1 MSRNPKNGS
10 RPNNKPRNIHELV
23 STLGESELL
32 VLNQCIVERLRTLQ
46 QQRAQQNMTQF
57 RLGDVV
63 RFTNNDQKEVTGII
77 IRLNK
82 KTVSVHSETAGRWT
96 ISPHFLTLIK
106 RQAINEEAKQETSL
120 VVDIPATLN
129 KMTH

>member
-1 MSRNPKNGS
+1 MSRNPKNGG
-10 RPNNKPRNIHELV
+10 RPNQKTRNIHELL
-23 STLGESELL
+23 STLSESELL
-32 VLNQCIVERLRTLQ
+32 ALNQCIVERLRTLQ

-57 RLGDVV
+57 RLSDVV
-63 RFTNNDQKEVTGII
+63 RFIDNDEKEVTGII

-82 KTVSVHSETAGRWT
+82 KTVSVHSKTAGRWT

-106 RQAINEEAKQETSL
+106 RQTINEEASL